1 MPTHLVG
8 RIDLFTS
15 QWIEHV
21 LNSSLPIHAF
31 CLRQSKSELLK
42 LITEEIDLNRSYC
55 EPTKTNRIVANK
67 QRRNRQVGCEDEEG
81 RWKLAANRQ
90 QYAENKFRF
99 INLNVPKINW
109 KFCFFFSFLV
119 NVSPMI
125 ANIKHLIA
133 DGVKKSVEFICV
145 HITDVAACIPARRRW
160 RHENQL
166 NNKSFSL
173 VRDRITRRQQIKWQ
187 RYIYGDNE
195 THHRAL
201 ASAIV
206 LACCHSIWNN
216 FLGFFRISW
225 TSSSTLSPHCHSMD
239 GNGSNISNPNAN
251 KSIPTE
257 ANGKQHRNRIGESLY
272 IYLLLS
278 HSIHTLIARLR

>member
-1 MPTHLVG
+1 MKWKMRRINFVWHLPMPTHLVG

-42 LITEEIDLNRSYC
+42 LITEEIDLNHSYC

-109 KFCFFFSFLV
+109 KFCFFFFFSRQRV
-119 NVSPMI
+119 
-125 ANIKHLIA
+125 ANDSEYQTSH
-133 DGVKKSVEFICV
+133 
-145 HITDVAACIPARRRW
+145 RRW
-160 RHENQL
+160 RQ
-166 NNKSFSL
+166 K
-173 VRDRITRRQQIKWQ
+173 
-187 RYIYGDNE
+187 
-195 THHRAL
+195 
-201 ASAIV
+201 
-206 LACCHSIWNN
+206 
-216 FLGFFRISW
+216 IS
-225 TSSSTLSPHCHSMD
+225 
-239 GNGSNISNPNAN
+239 
-251 KSIPTE
+251 
-257 ANGKQHRNRIGESLY
+257 R
-272 IYLLLS
+272 IYLCTHYRCGCVYS
-278 HSIHTLIARLR
+278 RTTAMATRKSTKQ